1 MSAFGTKRTYAL
13 QQKLIAQDR
22 CRWIFAKSSRGLNC
36 LGHVGRADGKI
47 DADAKSDN
55 ELAEQDPLRGVSQSA
70 DQRADRDDRHVY

>member
-22 CRWIFAKSSRGLNC
+22 CRWIFAKSSRGLN
-36 LGHVGRADGKI
+36 GGRADGKI